1 MPKPNYRVIT
11 VKDSVKITPNM
22 QRVTFTGDDLADFPE
37 NYESGYVKLLFSEQG
52 GAIASKE
59 QVEQEKHRK
68 RTYTIRGFSRDGNE
82 LAIDFSLHGS
92 KNGPAA
98 TWANSTKPG
107 DTILMGGPGPTKLVD
122 NTADWFLLAGD
133 MSGLPALA
141 CNLEQLPENA
151 QGYAVI
157 EVVSEADRQDIKVP
171 DGVSIQWVINDKPGE
186 KPNALLD
193 AIQALTWKAG
203 TPYVWVACEFGAMK
217 NIRAYLKDS
226 RGIENNNIYISSY
239 WKFDRTEE
247 EHKVDKRMD
256 AGAPPFIQVL
266 WGIKAKCQN
275 LLSLKK

>member
-1 MPKPNYRVIT
+1 MSKPNYRVIV
-11 VKDSVKITPNM
+11 VKDSVKVTPNM

-37 NYESGYVKLLFSEQG
+37 NYESGYVKLLFSQQG
-52 GAIASKE
+52 QAIGDKE
-59 QVEQEKHRK
+59 QVEKGKYLR
-68 RTYTIRGFSRDGNE
+68 RTYTVRAFNREASE

-98 TWANSTKPG
+98 TWANSTKSG

-122 NTADWFLLAGD
+122 NQADWFLLAGD

-157 EVVSEADRQDIKVP
+157 EVASEADKQDLKAPAGMLIK
-171 DGVSIQWVINDKPGE
+171 WVVNEKPGE
-186 KPNALLD
+186 NPEALMEE
-193 AIQALTWKAG
+193 IKALSWKAG

-217 NIRAYLKDS
+217 NIRDYLKNS
-226 RGIENNNIYISSY
+226 RGIENENIYISSY

-247 EHKVDKRMD
+247 EHKVDKRID

-266 WGIKAKCQN
+266 WDIKAKCQK
-275 LLSLKK
+275 LLLLKK

>member
-1 MPKPNYRVIT
+1 MPKPNYRAIT

-37 NYESGYVKLLFSEQG
+37 NYESGYVKLLFSPQG
-52 GAIASKE
+52 QAIANKE
-59 QVEQEKHRK
+59 QAQEKHLK
-68 RTYTIRGFSRDGNE
+68 RTYTVRAFNKENNE

-107 DTILMGGPGPTKLVD
+107 DKILMGGPGPTKLVD
-122 NTADWFLLAGD
+122 NQADWFLLVGD

-141 CNLEQLPENA
+141 CNLEQLPDDA

-157 EVVSEADRQDIKVP
+157 EVTSETDKQDLKAP
-171 DGVSIQWVINDKPGE
+171 DGLSIKWVINEKPGE
-186 KPNALLD
+186 NPEALLGE
-193 AIQALTWKAG
+193 IKALSWKAG
-203 TPYVWVACEFGAMK
+203 NPYVWVACEFGAMK
-217 NIRAYLKDS
+217 NIRAYMKNS
-226 RGIENNNIYISSY
+226 RGIENDNIYISSY

-247 EHKVDKRMD
+247 EHKVDKRID

-266 WGIKAKCQN
+266 WNMKTKCQN